1 MVNFST
7 EKLLI
12 FHVKWT
18 HTVKGLFGFGTCEL
32 ELSPHSSLQDHLL
45 LPSLMTGES
54 VTLDWLLFEPEAL
67 GNLVEGM
74 DFHKFYFD
82 NRKLLI
88 SVELAH
94 FKSDLNPLYSNL
106 RAQAACLLKD
116 K

>member
-1 MVNFST
+1 MWAGAQSPFVTAGSFTAAFSYDRR
-7 EKLLI
+7 I
-12 FHVKWT
+12 CDP
-18 HTVKGLFGFGTCEL
+18 GLT
-32 ELSPHSSLQDHLL
+32 S
-45 LPSLMTGES
+45 
-54 VTLDWLLFEPEAL
+54 FEPEAL